1 MICAQTMTARAR
13 VESSRARARG
23 TSGTTLRKMTTSLR
37 PMTTTTTTRRAVRV
51 RADGA
56 DDIGA
61 DVKKLVSDLMVP
73 PDASKPAP
81 GWLSPLIGLAEP
93 AGESA
98 TIVGYSLLV
107 AGALIVTVLL
117 AVLRFPGLFDAMVF
131 FGASA
136 YGCWQA
142 GPYLDEIVSKVE
154 ADYNASIGNDDD
166 DE

>member
-1 MICAQTMTARAR
+1 MGHSRAKGTRERARTRGRGRGNRRMICAQTMTARAR
-13 VESSRARARG
+13 VESSRVRARG
-23 TSGTTLRKMTTSLR
+23 TSGTTLRKMTTSPR

-98 TIVGYSLLV
+98 TIVGYSLL
-107 AGALIVTVLL
+107 
-117 AVLRFPGLFDAMVF
+117 DAMVF

-154 ADYNASIGNDDD
+154 ADY
-166 DE
+166 

>member
-1 MICAQTMTARAR
+1 
-13 VESSRARARG
+13 
-23 TSGTTLRKMTTSLR
+23 
-37 PMTTTTTTRRAVRV
+37 
-51 RADGA
+51 
-56 DDIGA
+56 
-61 DVKKLVSDLMVP
+61 MVP

-154 ADYNASIGNDDD
+154 ADYNASVGNDDD

>member
-1 MICAQTMTARAR
+1 MIATRAARAR
-13 VESSRARARG
+13 VDTSRAHARG
-23 TSGTTLRKMTTSLR
+23 TSGTSLRKMTLMTR
-37 PMTTTTTTRRAVRV
+37 PTATTTTTTRRVTV

-56 DDIGA
+56 DEIGT
-61 DVKKLVSDLMVP
+61 DVQKLVRDLMVP

-98 TIVGYSLLV
+98 TIVGYSLLIAAALV
-107 AGALIVTVLL
+107 ATVLL
-117 AVLRFPGLFDAMVF
+117 AVLRFPGLFDVMVF

-142 GPYLDEIVSKVE
+142 GPYLDEIVAKVE
-154 ADYNASIGNDDD
+154 AEYNASIGDDD
-166 DE
+166 DA

>member
-13 VESSRARARG
+13 VESSRVRARG
-23 TSGTTLRKMTTSLR
+23 TSGTTLRKMTTSPR

-117 AVLRFPGLFDAMVF
+117 AVLRFPVCSTRWCSSGRRRTDAGKRDRVWTRSSQ
-131 FGASA
+131 G
-136 YGCWQA
+136 
-142 GPYLDEIVSKVE
+142 
-154 ADYNASIGNDDD
+154 
-166 DE
+166 

>member
-1 MICAQTMTARAR
+1 MIATHAARAR
-13 VESSRARARG
+13 VETSRTHARG
-23 TSGTTLRKMTTSLR
+23 TSGTSLRKMTVMR
-37 PMTTTTTTRRAVRV
+37 PTATTTTTTTKTRRVTV

-56 DDIGA
+56 DEIGT

-73 PDASKPAP
+73 PDVSKPAP

-98 TIVGYSLLV
+98 TIVGYSLLI
-107 AGALIVTVLL
+107 AAALVVTVLL
-117 AVLRFPGLFDAMVF
+117 AVLRFPGLFDVMVF

-142 GPYLDEIVSKVE
+142 GPYLDEIVAKVE

>member
-1 MICAQTMTARAR
+1 MMAARAARAR
-13 VESSRARARG
+13 VETSRVRARG
-23 TSGTTLRKMTTSLR
+23 TSGTSLR
-37 PMTTTTTTRRAVRV
+37 QMTLTTRPTATTTTRRVTV

-56 DDIGA
+56 DEIGT
-61 DVKKLVSDLMVP
+61 DVQKLVRDLMVP

-98 TIVGYSLLV
+98 TVVGYSLLIAAALV
-107 AGALIVTVLL
+107 ATVLL
-117 AVLRFPGLFDAMVF
+117 AVLRFPGLFDVMVF

-142 GPYLDEIVSKVE
+142 GPYLDEIVAKVE
-154 ADYNASIGNDDD
+154 AEYNASIGDDD
-166 DE
+166 DA